1 MQEIITVKDKEASDI
16 DAYPEQL
23 EERISNFELGILS
36 LKRAIQLSA
45 EDGGIKNKRRNFK
58 DNLNSS
64 SS

>member
-23 EERISNFELGILS
+23 EERISNFELVILS
-36 LKRAIQLSA
+36 LKRAIQLLA

>member
-23 EERISNFELGILS
+23 EERISNFELLILS
-36 LKRAIQLSA
+36 LKRAIQLLA
-45 EDGGIKNKRRNFK
+45 EDGGIKNKRWNFK

>member
-23 EERISNFELGILS
+23 EERISNFELVILS
-36 LKRAIQLSA
+36 LKRAIQLLA
-45 EDGGIKNKRRNFK
+45 EDGGIKNKRWNFK

>member
-23 EERISNFELGILS
+23 EERISNFELVILS
-36 LKRAIQLSA
+36 LKRAIQLLA

-58 DNLNSS
+58 DNLNCSS
-64 SS
+64 S